1 MALTKA
7 QVRELLSTAG
17 CDAEK
22 VADVTDKIIEG
33 HITSIEALREE
44 RDNFKKDVEIYK
56 RDADKLAEVQKEL
69 DEVKDSKGKNIFE
82 AKYNEM
88 KEQHDKLKAEFDQY
102 KADIDAT
109 EAKRTKESAYRKLL
123 KESNVQDKRIDSIMR
138 VSDLEAIELDK
149 DGKFKD
155 EENLKKIIT
164 EEWGDFIV
172 KEHQEGAEIATPPG
186 NNPGVPKGESRAA
199 KIAAQYHANLY
210 GENPKEGK

>member
-7 QVRELLSTAG
+7 QVREFLSAAG

-69 DEVKDSKGKNIFE
+69 DELQGSKGNNLFE
-82 AKYNEM
+82 TKYNEM
-88 KEQHDKLKAEFDQY
+88 KEQHDKLKTEFDQY
-102 KADIDAT
+102 KAEVDA
-109 EAKRTKESAYRKLL
+109 KEVIRIKDSAYRKLL
-123 KESNVQDKRIDSIMR
+123 KDSNVSDKRIDSIMK
-138 VSDLEAIELDK
+138 VSDLATVELDK
-149 DGKFKD
+149 DGNIKD
-155 EENLKKIIT
+155 VEGLKKSIA
-164 EEWGDFIV
+164 EEWKDFIV
-172 KEHQEGAEIATPPG
+172 TEHQEGAGTATPPETSTQ
-186 NNPGVPKGESRAA
+186 VPKGKSRAA
-199 KIAAQYHANLY
+199 EIAAQYHANLY